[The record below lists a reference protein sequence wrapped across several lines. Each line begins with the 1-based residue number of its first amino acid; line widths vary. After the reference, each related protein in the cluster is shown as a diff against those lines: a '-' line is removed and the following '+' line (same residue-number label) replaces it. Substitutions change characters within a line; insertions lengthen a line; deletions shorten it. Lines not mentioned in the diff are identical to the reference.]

1 MARRPAPAG
10 LLYVSAGSRDRA
22 QGIAFVCSC
31 ETRDSVTPAP
41 RRSRIASAPRSSRA
55 SRRASR
61 ARGDRRSPRPAP
73 AIRAGATDGN
83 SKTEG
88 DVNFA
93 TLLPTPC
100 FPSHPSKSRQRQ
112 QCRRRNGA
120 TDLWRRGA
128 FDYAVSRDRRD
139 WPGIVELHLVE
150 AANQRRGRRP
160 DHGGLHFRFDQQ
172 AGARLGNDV
181 ATYVYKNNLQPIHG
195 SN

>member
-1 MARRPAPAG
+1 MARRPAPAR

-31 ETRDSVTPAP
+31 EPRDSVTPAP
-41 RRSRIASAPRSSRA
+41 RRPRIAPAPRSSRA

-100 FPSHPSKSRQRQ
+100 FPSHPSNHASGSNAAAETV
-112 QCRRRNGA
+112 RRIYGA
-120 TDLWRRGA
+120 AGHSITLSA
-128 FDYAVSRDRRD
+128 AIAVIGQESLSYTSLKQ
-139 WPGIVELHLVE
+139 IT
-150 AANQRRGRRP
+150 
-160 DHGGLHFRFDQQ
+160 
-172 AGARLGNDV
+172 NDV
-181 ATYVYKNNLQPIHG
+181 DDARI
-195 SN
+195 